1 MARMAGR
8 GGASRP
14 AAGGRDRAISHLAAS
29 IEAGLRARTDP
40 ERRRVTEGYFPSGLE
55 ILGVSAGAQREVIRA
70 HREAWRA
77 LEPAT
82 VIELALA
89 LAESGTHEGRQAGY
103 EILEAR
109 KDAMALLDRSTLE
122 ALGAGNDN
130 WASVDT
136 FATRVAG
143 PAWREGRIGDGAL
156 ADWASSPD
164 RWWRRTAVVCT
175 VALNL
180 KSRGG
185 TGDPGRTLAVC
196 ERVARDADPMVARGL
211 SWALRALAPVDPAGV
226 RGFLSRHG
234 DDLRALVRREV
245 RNKLETGRKNR

>member
-1 MARMAGR
+1 MT
-8 GGASRP
+8 
-14 AAGGRDRAISHLAAS
+14 AAPVADDVRELVAAIV
-29 IEAGLRARTDP
+29 AGLRERGSP
-40 ERRRVTEGYFPSGLE
+40 ERRRVTEGYFPSRLE
-55 ILGVSAGAQREVIRA
+55 ILGVSAGVQREVIRA
-70 HREAWRA
+70 HRAAWRA
-77 LEPAT
+77 LDPAA
-82 VIELALA
+82 VVALA
-89 LAESGTHEGRQAGY
+89 LSLVESGTHEGRQAAY

-109 KDAMALLDRSTLE
+109 RDAMALLDRPTLE

-143 PAWREGRIGDGAL
+143 PAWREGRIGDA
-156 ADWASSPD
+156 AVAEWASSAD

-185 TGDPGRTLAVC
+185 RGDPARTLGVC
-196 ERVARDADPMVARGL
+196 ERVAADGDPMVAKGL
-211 SWALRALAPVDPAGV
+211 SWALRALVPVDPAAA
-226 RGFLSRHG
+226 RGFLARHG
-234 DDLRALVRREV
+234 DALPALVRREV